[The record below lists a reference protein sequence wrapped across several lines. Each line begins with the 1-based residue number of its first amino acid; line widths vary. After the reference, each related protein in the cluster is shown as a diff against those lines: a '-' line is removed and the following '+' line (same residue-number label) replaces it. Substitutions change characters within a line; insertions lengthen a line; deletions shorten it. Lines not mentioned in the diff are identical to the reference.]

1 MKQKNLLLVIIL
13 VLGAFQLFSQVS
25 FQKWIGSPQDEYV
38 ESMSYI
44 YSDFLILTIHRGELA
59 GSYPENFTNY
69 SNVIYKSDF
78 ELSFSDSLFLDE
90 IDDYDVLVK
99 GFLKV
104 DSQGLLFW
112 AKAMHK
118 NTQDEQLCLL
128 WFDESLNLVNSLL
141 LGSTDLMEIISD
153 AIVRGNGN
161 LLFVGSTSFEALEGN
176 YILWE
181 FDENINEEKKIIFEE
196 VVAYMPTV
204 IEIPGTDKFHLC
216 AGFETFQFDSELNF
230 ETVFDFPATINIH
243 PQNQNKLINDFEY
256 LKLGLFLSAPVPGS
270 PWEMD
275 MAFVRMDENA
285 TVTESYTY
293 GIADSID
300 TPGKFDFI
308 NTDTIF
314 FAGTRNLSFNPV
326 QDSWVSLFTT
336 NLQGEIL
343 EHQFWGGDG
352 QYGYSGLTA
361 LPYGG
366 FLLGIT
372 RWDYLAFPDDR
383 TRDVLLITENYGN
396 PTTGLAQHFN
406 NYDNMQVFPNP
417 GNDMV
422 YVNGAEN
429 SLYIRMMDIYSKLVL
444 ETGFNETANIDVS
457 HLPVGIYIYEISSG
471 NEIIKTGKWIKQ

>member
-1 MKQKNLLLVIIL
+1 MKQKVFLLAIVFIL
-13 VLGAFQLFSQVS
+13 WSPGLFSQVS
-25 FQKWIGSPQDEYV
+25 FQKWIGTPQDEYV
-38 ESMSYI
+38 EDISYL
-44 YSDFLILTIHRGELA
+44 YSDFLMLTIHRGELA
-59 GSYPENFTNY
+59 ESYPENFTNY
-69 SNVIYKSDF
+69 SNVLYKSDF
-78 ELSFSDSLFLDE
+78 ELSFTDSLFLDE
-90 IDDYDVLVK
+90 IGDYDVLVK

-104 DSQGLLFW
+104 GSQGLLFW

-118 NTQDEQLCLL
+118 GTQDEQLCLL

-141 LGSTDLMEIISD
+141 LGSTDTMEIISD
-153 AIVRGNGN
+153 AIVRTNGN

-181 FDENINEEKKIIFEE
+181 FDGDINEVGKIIFEE

-204 IEIPGTDKFHLC
+204 IEIPGTNKFHLF
-216 AGFETFQFDSELNF
+216 AGFETFQFDSDLSF
-230 ETVFDFPATINIH
+230 ETVYDFPATINIH
-243 PQNQNKLINDFEY
+243 PQGQNKLINNFEY
-256 LKLGLFLSAPVPGS
+256 LKQGLFLSAPVPGS

-275 MAFVRMDENA
+275 MALAHMDENA
-285 TVTESYTY
+285 TVTETYTF

-343 EHQFWGGDG
+343 EHRFWGGSG
-352 QYGYSGLTA
+352 QYDYSGLTA

-366 FLLGIT
+366 FLLGVT
-372 RWDYLAFPDDR
+372 RWDYLGFPDAR
-383 TRDVLLITENYGN
+383 TRDILLVTENYGN
-396 PTTGLAQHFN
+396 PTTGLANQFVN
-406 NYDNMQVFPNP
+406 DYNIRVFPNP

-422 YVNGAEN
+422 CIEGTGKDFR
-429 SLYIRMMDIYSKLVL
+429 IRMIDAHSNLVL

-457 HLPVGIYIYEISSG
+457 QLAIGIYFYEISNG
-471 NEIIKTGKWIKQ
+471 KEIIKTGKWIKQ